1 MRRIIIEYGTDICYS
16 LLWIHSKK
24 KRTVCFITFN
34 PYRLYDRL
42 TSNKMIALAKPD
54 STDRFAAELFPGSTS
69 YSESAHFCMR

>member
-1 MRRIIIEYGTDICYS
+1 MRRIIIEFRPDICYS
-16 LLWIHSKK
+16 LLWIHPKK
-24 KRTVCFITFN
+24 EDSLFYYFN

-54 STDRFAAELFPGSTS
+54 STDRFAAELFPGSYS